1 MRAPVAV
8 HNRCQN
14 SSTSQSF
21 DWFDM
26 EPMMSLDAGKT
37 DDMVTGGKNRK
48 EAPLEKHCRGAKYD
62 RRKEKEINKGNECK
76 NEEIV
81 TNLSSRK
88 LTKAELSLLSKGFS
102 FVPTRKII
110 DIAKVQSDLVEWERR
125 MRLSEYF
132 YDKKRGNNRGRKKA
146 VGEKRK

>member
-8 HNRCQN
+8 HNSCRN

-26 EPMMSLDAGKT
+26 EPMKSSGAGKA

-48 EAPLEKHCRGAKYD
+48 EAPLEKHRRGVKYD
-62 RRKEKEINKGNECK
+62 RRKEKEINKGNDCK

-81 TNLSSRK
+81 TNLS
-88 LTKAELSLLSKGFS
+88 
-102 FVPTRKII
+102 
-110 DIAKVQSDLVEWERR
+110 
-125 MRLSEYF
+125 
-132 YDKKRGNNRGRKKA
+132 
-146 VGEKRK
+146 